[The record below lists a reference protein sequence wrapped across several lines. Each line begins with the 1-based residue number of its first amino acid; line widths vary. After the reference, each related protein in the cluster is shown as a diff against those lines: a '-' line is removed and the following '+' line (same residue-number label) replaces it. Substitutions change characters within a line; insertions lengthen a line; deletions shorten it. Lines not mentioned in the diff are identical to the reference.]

1 MIVSEKTSLHN
12 TFVMTNKRYH
22 ITMSHNI
29 FTMLN
34 HGLELHNLRFT
45 LLSNGK

>member
-1 MIVSEKTSLHN
+1 MIVFEKTSLHN

-29 FTMLN
+29 FYYAESWIRTS
-34 HGLELHNLRFT
+34 HHTSYFAE
-45 LLSNGK
+45 

>member
-1 MIVSEKTSLHN
+1 MIVFEKTSLHN
-12 TFVMTNKRYH
+12 TFVMTYKRYH

-34 HGLELHNLRFT
+34 HGSEPLIIRLT